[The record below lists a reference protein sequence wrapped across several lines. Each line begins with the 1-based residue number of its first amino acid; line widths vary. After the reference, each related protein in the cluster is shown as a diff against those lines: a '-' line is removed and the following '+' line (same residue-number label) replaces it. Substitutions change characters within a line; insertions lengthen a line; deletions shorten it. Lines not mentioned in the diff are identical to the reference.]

1 MGPDAGKAAGAAS
14 KIFRIVDQGSKIDA
28 VAMDEA
34 AEGAREKG
42 VAGGRMVD
50 MKVLRG
56 RVEFRDVWFRYP
68 TRKEEFVLR
77 GLCIVIEPGES
88 VALVGESG
96 CGKSTFINLLMRFY
110 DPEYG
115 KVLLDGVDI
124 REFNLHSLRQ
134 AISLVMQEPVV
145 FNYSLLENILY
156 GKADATNNE
165 VYEAAEIAN
174 CLEFIEAGDL
184 AQKKDDKASTLI
196 GEMKANEAA
205 IVAIHGQEKFDEEM
219 RVLELAK

>member
-14 KIFRIVDQGSKIDA
+14 KIFRIIDQGSKIDA

-115 KVLLDGVDI
+115 TVLLDDVDL
-124 REFNLHSLRQ
+124 RDYNLHSLRQ
-134 AISLVMQEPVV
+134 AISLVMQEPIV

-156 GKADATNNE
+156 GKADAANSE
-165 VYEAAEIAN
+165 VYEAAKIAN

-184 AQKKDDKASTLI
+184 SQKKDDSASSLI
-196 GEMKANEAA
+196 DDMRANQHA
-205 IVAIHGQEKFDEEM
+205 IVAIHGQEKFEQLII
-219 RVLELAK
+219 RQ